1 MKRTKLTTAFLLGIF
16 AIGTLAVGCK
26 KYEDG
31 PAVSL
36 SSRTDRV
43 ANTWVIAYAEEDGQ
57 NVSSQF
63 DQYELFMNTA
73 GEATLEAT
81 YTVFGTTYSDQTSG
95 TWSFQDEQQNLR
107 LDFDDDSQDG
117 EYRILRLTK
126 DELWL
131 KDISQN
137 LEIHLLEK

>member
-1 MKRTKLTTAFLLGIF
+1 MKITKLTVAFFMGCLTL
-16 AIGTLAVGCK
+16 GTLATSCK

-36 SSRTDRV
+36 TSRTDRV
-43 ANTWVIAYAEEDGQ
+43 ANTWIFAYAEEDGQ

-63 DQYELFMNTA
+63 DQYELFMNSS
-73 GEATLEAT
+73 GEATLDAS
-81 YTVFGTTYSDQTSG
+81 YTVFGVTYQDQTSG
-95 TWSFQDEQQNLR
+95 AWSFTEEESNLR
-107 LDFDDDSQDG
+107 LDFADDTQDG

>member
-1 MKRTKLTTAFLLGIF
+1 MKRSKLTVAFVLGCF
-16 AIGTLAVGCK
+16 TLGLVATSCK
-26 KYEDG
+26 KYEEG

-43 ANTWVIAYAEEDGQ
+43 ANTWVFAYAEEDGQ
-57 NVSSQF
+57 NVSAEF
-63 DQYELFMNTA
+63 DQYELFMNTS
-73 GEATLEAT
+73 GEATLDAS
-81 YTVFGTTYSDQTSG
+81 YTIFGTTYSDQTTG
-95 TWSFQDEQQNLR
+95 TWSFQDEQKNLR
-107 LDFDDDSQDG
+107 LDFEDDSQDG

-131 KDISQN
+131 KDLSQN